1 MQTNRI
7 ETGITA
13 VIDEMMCGTCVVP
26 TPTVESTTF
35 LRRLMFASSQSLLN
49 NIPCPAFAQGT
60 ECHLLNCIFCHELES
75 SKRKNIESEKVETVA
90 GHPSKRQKVPASSVV
105 SKEKEK
111 KKLESASEKGS
122 VRIDLSKESESERK
136 EASAS
141 QTNSSKKKDLPNALP
156 RQVLPFSPAPL
167 PQRTNCMKFI
177 QKAFL
182 QSKHPFPNW
191 ATVEYEYKVAK
202 ASSKITY
209 MANIRTLVKEINQG
223 KHKYTS
229 KTVKQGQD
237 GEKQKAIDKELE
249 SLVIPKD
256 VLKNW
261 GYAVEPV
268 VPKDLD
274 TRMTTTCAR
283 CGDDFD
289 IGSKREVTCKY
300 HLLKPMFKFDT
311 TEGRKTK
318 SYGCCSQSDE
328 ESQGCCVSSRHVFK
342 LDDLQLLAGVVP
354 FSPTPEKRTPSTL
367 FAVGIDCEMGY
378 TSFGVE
384 LIRVTIVDWRTRKP
398 VLDRTVFPYGEV
410 IDLNT
415 RFSGVHSLKD
425 GLTAPDGTRYDT
437 ISFKEARELVFKYI
451 SSSTIIIGHGLEN
464 DLNALR
470 LLHSRVIDTALRY
483 PTFKP
488 IYRVSLKQLAFK
500 YLSREIQ
507 DGEHDSSED
516 AIAAMDVV
524 LVDIQRRLKK

>member
-1 MQTNRI
+1 
-7 ETGITA
+7 
-13 VIDEMMCGTCVVP
+13 
-26 TPTVESTTF
+26 
-35 LRRLMFASSQSLLN
+35 MFASSQNLFN
-49 NIPCPAFAQGT
+49 NIPCPALTQGIG
-60 ECHLLNCIFCHELES
+60 CSLLDCVFRHELEP
-75 SKRKNIESEKVETVA
+75 SKRKEIESEKVETVPDQ
-90 GHPSKRQKVPASSVV
+90 PSKRQKVPGPSTTSSNEKAKK
-105 SKEKEK
+105 SIDPTPKKE
-111 KKLESASEKGS
+111 S
-122 VRIDLSKESESERK
+122 VKIDLTTGNKGK
-136 EASAS
+136 EASTS
-141 QTNSSKKKDLPNALP
+141 KTNRPKKDLSNALP
-156 RQVLPFSPAPL
+156 RQVLPFSPSPL

-177 QKAFL
+177 QKAFS
-182 QSKHPFPNW
+182 QAKHPFPNW

-209 MANIRTLVKEINQG
+209 MANIRTLVKEINGG

-229 KTVKQGQD
+229 NRGQSED
-237 GEKQKAIDKELE
+237 TERQQSIDKELE
-249 SLVIPKD
+249 SLVMPKD
-256 VLKNW
+256 VLKSW

-274 TRMTTTCAR
+274 TRMTATCAR
-283 CGDDFD
+283 CGEDFD
-289 IGSKREVTCKY
+289 IGSRREVSCKY

-342 LDDLQLLAGVVP
+342 LDDLELLAGVVP
-354 FSPTPEKRTPSTL
+354 YSPTPGKKTPDTL
-367 FAVGIDCEMGY
+367 FAAGIDCEMGY

-398 VLDRTVFPYGEV
+398 VLDRTVYPYGEI

-425 GLTAPDGTRYDT
+425 GLTSPDGTKYNT

-470 LLHSRVIDTALRY
+470 LLHSRVVDTALRY
-483 PTFKP
+483 PKFKP
-488 IYRVSLKQLAFK
+488 MYRVSLKQLAFK

-507 DGEHDSSED
+507 SGEHDSSED
-516 AIAAMDVV
+516 AIAAMDIVFA
-524 LVDIQRRLKK
+524 DIKKRMKQ